1 MLQIGILVAVAA
13 ALFWWLPIGASVIGG
28 IFILFL
34 LAAKLRK
41 AVRRGR
47 RALIARDD
55 DAHDEARCLRDR
67 DATFLYAMW
76 IGLTISGGAHADGG
90 GYMGH
95 HGDGGY
101 GGDMGGGFDGGG
113 GDGGM

>member
-13 ALFWWLPIGASVIGG
+13 ALFWWLPIGAAIIGG

-41 AVRRGR
+41 AVRQGR
-47 RALIARDD
+47 LALLARDED
-55 DAHDEARCLRDR
+55 DEARRIRDR

-76 IGLTISGGAHADGG
+76 IGLTISGGAHANDG

-101 GGDMGGGFDGGG
+101 GGDSGGGFDGGG
-113 GDGGM
+113 GGDGGM